1 MNDNKEWEDVQIW
14 DQAAIL
20 NCAKE
25 LVHNAFLARQAG
37 NVRLCSSYATKALDT
52 LGDCEQ
58 EYPSAVA
65 ALRASLERL

>member
-1 MNDNKEWEDVQIW
+1 MSNDKWEDVTIW

-37 NVRLCSSYATKALDT
+37 NFRLCSSYATKALDT
-52 LGDCEQ
+52 LGDCEA
-58 EYPSAVA
+58 EYPKAVA
-65 ALRASLERL
+65 ALRSSLERL